1 MHHLKSQREG
11 IIDRLINESLDGSVT
26 DGIFLEEPDS
36 GAVATIENKKVSV
49 GTLEWVQRCNA
60 DRHWPWTIAWSY
72 PFEEVEA
79 HTSQSIVYVGI
90 DSTLA
95 GLIYF
100 EDQIRVDAGQ
110 VVKSLSKQ
118 GIDVYMLSGD
128 KSNNAKY
135 VASAVGIPKEK
146 VISGVKPTEKKKFI
160 MELQKDQ
167 NVVAMVG
174 DGINDAA
181 ALASSHVGIAM
192 GGGVG
197 AC

>member
-1 MHHLKSQREG
+1 MCRNPSLLSQLRLHLTVAVLYQLLRTKR
-11 IIDRLINESLDGSVT
+11 
-26 DGIFLEEPDS
+26 FLLGLWNGFKGME
-36 GAVATIENKKVSV
+36 
-49 GTLEWVQRCNA
+49 L
-60 DRHWPWTIAWSY
+60 

-128 KSNNAKY
+128 KSNNAEY
-135 VASAVGIPKEK
+135 VAFVVGIPKEK
-146 VISGVKPTEKKKFI
+146 LLDAL
-160 MELQKDQ
+160 ELSRLTMKQ
-167 NVVAMVG
+167 NLDVQSS
-174 DGINDAA
+174 NPDA
-181 ALASSHVGIAM
+181 IT
-192 GGGVG
+192 
-197 AC
+197 

>member
-1 MHHLKSQREG
+1 MKFLSIVQFVHHLKSQREG

-26 DGIFLEEPDS
+26 DGIFLEEPGS
-36 GAVATIENKKVSV
+36 SAVATIENKK
-49 GTLEWVQRCNA
+49 
-60 DRHWPWTIAWSY
+60 AWSY

-118 GIDVYMLSGD
+118 GSMYTCYLGT
-128 KSNNAKY
+128 K
-135 VASAVGIPKEK
+135 
-146 VISGVKPTEKKKFI
+146 
-160 MELQKDQ
+160 Q
-167 NVVAMVG
+167 
-174 DGINDAA
+174 
-181 ALASSHVGIAM
+181 
-192 GGGVG
+192 
-197 AC
+197 